1 MTYEDT
7 HCKHGHEWTEANT
20 YHYLDKHGRHRRKCR
35 ACTLRRL
42 GEKRLNLGKLR
53 KVMKVNEGGDNREND
68 VTECMRV
75 NKLIHLQEELDRET
89 RTWLRPEIQA
99 EIDKLKCD

>member
-1 MTYEDT
+1 MSGPKRTPT
-7 HCKHGHEWTEANT
+7 TTSTSTAGIGACV
-20 YHYLDKHGRHRRKCR
+20 R

-42 GEKRLNLGKLR
+42 GEKRLNIGKLR